1 MRRRVLLILSLL
13 LPALCGQAAPV
24 IRHIGTGNGLPNS
37 FVLDLAV
44 DDRGMVWAATE
55 DGLARIA
62 GDSFTVWNTD
72 NSKILDNK
80 IIQLFFEPGS
90 HSLWCQ
96 TMNYGF
102 SILDSHTA
110 EFSVFNESNGLLSNA
125 LNGVF
130 PAQDGGVWI
139 TTKSAGLQH
148 YDPMTH
154 ESRYYTPDNCS
165 GLEADIRC
173 CAEDRYGHL
182 YLGYNRHGFAI
193 LDLETCTVR
202 NYAHDPGNPSS
213 LPGDLV
219 RSILIDSAGTV
230 WVGTN
235 QGLGVFD
242 RMNGTFRNYRHNGK
256 DDRSLAGDNIMGLAE
271 MADHTLWVSSDLGGI
286 SILDLRDDAHTAG
299 FRRITDEDGL
309 SSINIRCTLQDGYGN
324 VWVANYASGV
334 DFITDNATPFN
345 ILPFYRESGPVRQL
359 KRVYAIC
366 SDADGNL
373 WLGGENE
380 LSLFRD
386 GRLVRSWDLS
396 PYLVQTYTIPY
407 ALLSDRA
414 GNIWIGLNDEGVL
427 KFNPRNGRFKRISPL
442 PQLMD
447 VHALLEDPDGRI
459 WIGTEVGICS
469 AEKDEMSFEERFVKG
484 DGSISVFGLQR
495 DALGRLWVGTLGDGL
510 FVFREDGDLVA
521 EFNTANGFCSDNINQ
536 IYCDHEGEFWIATYA
551 GLVHFPDPTDL
562 GRHEV
567 FDGKN
572 GLLNVNVRAV
582 QEDAMGGIWVSTYDG
597 ISTLLRKERLF
608 ESYSFFNGVQI
619 GSFVESSATRTPD
632 GNLYFGSPEGV
643 CYFSPRQMGASRSV
657 SPLHFIDCWK
667 NGSSYNEWVP
677 LGADL
682 STEGIILGH
691 KENTIRLE
699 FAVEDFSQTE
709 RVEYSY
715 RLPGV
720 IDEWLSNGSSGR
732 LFLWGLKSGK
742 HQLQL
747 RARLKDQIWEQG
759 KTASLLIRVRPSV
772 WGSWPARVVY
782 GLLLAAILFFV
793 FRYLRL
799 RLSLRL
805 EKEDRR
811 KEQELG
817 EERLRFFTNITHEL
831 RTPLTLILGPLEDL
845 VHDKGLPEP
854 YADRIAGI
862 HRSGMRLHG
871 LINQILEFRKTQ
883 TQTKRLVVREGDLGR
898 LVESIGA
905 RYREMNQNTATEIR
919 VDIRESFDRVCFD
932 PDIVSTIL
940 ENLLSNAVKY
950 TPRGSVTLSLYGEE
964 IDGERYC
971 TMSVKDTGYGIS
983 ESDLSQIFDCYYQV
997 KGPHQASGT
1006 GIGLALVKAL
1016 ADVHKG
1022 MLRVT
1027 SREGMGS
1034 VFSFSILRDTTYP
1047 DAEHAEPSAPV
1058 IPGHELPS
1066 YDTGADGAATSTS
1079 QRLILVVEDDADI
1092 LRYISSALSGKYAV
1106 VTATDGRKGYDIAL
1120 DTIPDMIISDI
1131 MMPVM
1136 DGIELCRMIKSD
1148 IRTSHIP
1155 LILLT
1160 AKDSL
1165 QDKET
1170 GYESGADSYLTKPFT
1185 SRLLLSRIAN
1195 IFEMRL
1201 RLADHLVKESSGAAD
1216 TETATFEESLN
1227 DRDKE
1232 FIARFDRLIEENM
1245 DKEDL
1250 DMGFITASF
1259 NMSYSTFYR
1268 KVKGLLGISAKDF
1281 ILHRKMCRA
1290 MELLRSGKY
1299 NVNEVSLAVGY
1310 QDTGNFRNYFRKV
1323 FGINPSEV
1331 LKKADSVLIKE

>member
-1 MRRRVLLILSLL
+1 MRRRSLLVLTLLL
-13 LPALCGQAAPV
+13 LPALCGRAAAV
-24 IRHIGTGNGLPNS
+24 IRHIGTGDGLPNS
-37 FVLDLAV
+37 FVMDLAI

-55 DGLARIA
+55 NGLARIA

-72 NSKILDNK
+72 NSSILDNK
-80 IIQLFFEPGS
+80 IIRLFFEPGTR
-90 HSLWCQ
+90 SLWCQ
-96 TMNYGF
+96 TMNNGF

-139 TTKSAGLQH
+139 ATKSAGLQH
-148 YDPMTH
+148 YDPLTH
-154 ESRYYTPDNCS
+154 QSRYYTPENCP

-182 YLGYNRHGFAI
+182 YLGYNHHGFGV
-193 LDLETCTVR
+193 LDLETRTVR
-202 NYAHDPGNPSS
+202 NYAHVPGDPAS
-213 LPGDLV
+213 LPGDVV
-219 RSILIDSAGTV
+219 RRILIDSAGNV
-230 WVGTN
+230 WAGTN
-235 QGLGVFD
+235 QGLGLFD
-242 RMNGTFRNYRHNGK
+242 RINGTFQNYRHDGK

-271 MADHTLWVSSDLGGI
+271 MSDHTLWVSSDLGGI
-286 SILDLRDDAHTAG
+286 SILDLRDDAHTTG

-334 DFITDNATPFN
+334 DFITENATPFN
-345 ILPFYRESGPVRQL
+345 ILPFYRESGSVRQL

-386 GRLVRSWDLS
+386 GRHVRTWDLS

-407 ALLSDRA
+407 ALLSDRD
-414 GNIWIGLNDEGVL
+414 GNVWIGLNDEGVL
-427 KFNPRNGRFKRISPL
+427 KFNPRNGSFRRISSPS
-442 PQLMD
+442 QLMD

-459 WIGTEVGICS
+459 WIGSEVGIYS
-469 AEKDEMSFEERFVKG
+469 ADKDVMSFEERFVKG
-484 DGSISVFGLQR
+484 DGTTTVVYSLQR
-495 DALGRLWVGTLGDGL
+495 DALGRFWVGTLGDGL

-521 EFNTANGFCSDNINQ
+521 EFNTASGFCSDNINQ
-536 IYCDHEGEFWIATYA
+536 VYCDHEGEFWIATYA

-562 GRHEV
+562 GRYEV

-597 ISTLLRKERLF
+597 IATLLRREQLF

-657 SPLHFIDCWK
+657 SPLHFVDGWK
-667 NGSSYNEWVP
+667 SDRDDNDWVP
-677 LGADL
+677 LLADL
-682 STEGIILGH
+682 SKGRVLLGH

-699 FAVEDFSQTE
+699 FAIEDFSQTD

-720 IDEWLSNGSSGR
+720 IEDWLSNGNSGR
-732 LFLWGLKSGK
+732 LFLWGLKPGN
-742 HQLQL
+742 HRLQV
-747 RARLKDQIWEQG
+747 RARLKDQTWEQG
-759 KTASLLIRVRPSV
+759 ETSSLLIRVRPSV
-772 WGSWPARVVY
+772 WASWPARVVY
-782 GLLLAAILFFV
+782 GLLLAAILFFI

-799 RLSLRL
+799 LLSLRL
-805 EKEDRR
+805 ERENRR
-811 KEQELG
+811 KEQELS

-845 VHDKGLPEP
+845 VHDKNLPEP

-905 RYREMNQNTATEIR
+905 RYREMNRNSATEIR
-919 VDIRESFDRVCFD
+919 VDVRETFDAVYFD

-940 ENLLSNAVKY
+940 ENLMSNAVKY
-950 TPRGSVTLSLYGEE
+950 TPRGSITLSLYGEE
-964 IDGERYC
+964 MDGERYC
-971 TMSVKDTGYGIS
+971 TMSVTDTGYGIS
-983 ESDLSQIFDCYYQV
+983 EAELPQIFDRYYQV
-997 KGPHQASGT
+997 KGAHQASGT

-1016 ADVHKG
+1016 TDVHQGVLK
-1022 MLRVT
+1022 VS
-1027 SREGMGS
+1027 SREGRGS
-1034 VFSFSILRDTTYP
+1034 TFSFSILRDSTYP
-1047 DAEHAEPSAPV
+1047 EAEHAAPSSVPSG
-1058 IPGHELPS
+1058 PEHLP
-1066 YDTGADGAATSTS
+1066 DDAGADERSASST
-1079 QRLILVVEDDADI
+1079 QPLILVVEDDVDI
-1092 LRYISSALSGKYAV
+1092 LRYVSSALSGRYAV
-1106 VTATDGRKGYDIAL
+1106 VTATDGRKGLEMAL
-1120 DTIPDMIISDI
+1120 DRIPDMIISDI

-1136 DGIELCRMIKSD
+1136 DGIELCRMVKAD

-1155 LILLT
+1155 VILLT
-1160 AKDSL
+1160 AKDTL

-1195 IFEMRL
+1195 LFEMRR
-1201 RLADHLVKESSGAAD
+1201 RLADRLVREGGDTPGPEAGTG
-1216 TETATFEESLN
+1216 TETLN
-1227 DRDKE
+1227 ECDRE
-1232 FIARFDRLIEENM
+1232 FIARFDRLIEDNM

-1268 KVKGLLGISAKDF
+1268 KVKGLLGISAKEY
-1281 ILHRKMCRA
+1281 IRTRKMRRA
-1290 MELLRSGKY
+1290 MDLLRSGKY
-1299 NVNEVSLAVGY
+1299 NVNEVSLMVGY
-1310 QDTGNFRNYFRKV
+1310 QDTGNFRNYFRKE
-1323 FGINPSEV
+1323 FGLNPSEV
-1331 LKKADSVLIKE
+1331 LKKGG